1 MRQFLA
7 AAAGAALALGIAGAA
22 AQQKPIELR
31 YTSGAP
37 PKTPWEKQINRFVED
52 IDRESKGQLK
62 IVPYI
67 NAQLGNEQD
76 TIQQVARG
84 RIDVGGF
91 SITAAALLVPEL
103 SLMSV
108 PFVWKDQA
116 EFDCVQDKH
125 LFDFS
130 AQLLER
136 RGAILLGWTEVGT
149 VDIVGKKPLLKPD
162 DVKGMKVRIQ
172 PSKTSAVFWKALG
185 ANGTP
190 LGITEINSGLQTG
203 LVEAADLPITFYFP
217 AGVGKLAPHVTMTQ
231 HILSG
236 GVSIISKQVW
246 SKLDPQ
252 HQGVISKVA
261 LSSPA
266 ELLRKEVRGME
277 AFLRQ
282 QHEKA
287 GGTIHKI
294 SDAERD
300 AWKRTVE
307 PHWPEMVKAVGGQGE
322 KFWKLIQD
330 GKKACTAK
338 AS

>member
-1 MRQFLA
+1 MRQLLA

-103 SLMSV
+103 GLMNV
-108 PFVWKDQA
+108 PFLWKSQA
-116 EFDCVQDKH
+116 EFDCVQDNH

-130 AQLLER
+130 AELLEK
-136 RGAILLGWTEVGT
+136 RGAILIGWTEVGT
-149 VDIVGKKPLLKPD
+149 VDVVGKKPLLKPE
-162 DVKGMKVRIQ
+162 DVKGMKVRVAPTKI
-172 PSKTSAVFWKALG
+172 AAEFWKALG

-190 LGITEINSGLQTG
+190 LGITEINSSLQTG

-231 HILSG
+231 HVLAG
-236 GVSIISKQVW
+236 GVSIVSKQTW
-246 SKLDPQ
+246 KKLDPQ
-252 HQGVISKVA
+252 YQGVISKVA
-261 LSSPA
+261 LSSPP

-282 QHEKA
+282 AHVKA
-287 GGTIHKI
+287 GGTVHQI
-294 SDAERD
+294 SEAERD
-300 AWKRTVE
+300 AWRRVVE
-307 PHWPEMVKAVGGQGE
+307 PHWPEMVKAVGGQGQ

-330 GKKACTAK
+330 GKKACAK